1 MTWGGWQIKDLFLN
15 ILKQLHENLRYHG
28 CEALEFR
35 IKSNQLSRMQNDTL
49 AHIEVLNGVQLVKS
63 LDFGDV
69 SIKIN
74 IFRHLKLEIAL
85 AIPAV
90 DT

>member
-1 MTWGGWQIKDLFLN
+1 
-15 ILKQLHENLRYHG
+15 
-28 CEALEFR
+28 
-35 IKSNQLSRMQNDTL
+35 MQNDAL
-49 AHIEVLNGVQLVKS
+49 AHIEVLNRAQLVKS

-85 AIPAV
+85 AIPAL
-90 DT
+90 DK